1 MHFVSKLVG
10 NRPNAAVLVLRLV
23 VGLVFLVHGIQKL
36 GGMDQTI
43 GFFQAIGIPAAV
55 FFAWVVALV
64 ETLGG
69 IALILGIGTHIASVL
84 LAIVMLVAI
93 FSVKLGKGF
102 SGGYEFDLVL
112 LASLIGFILNGAGK
126 ISLDA
131 KCKCDTCQVAAP
143 TQM

>member
-10 NRPNAAVLVLRLV
+10 HRPNAAVLVLRLV

-43 GFFQAIGIPAAV
+43 GFFQAIGIPAAA

-69 IALILGIGTHIASVL
+69 IALIIGIGTHIASVL
-84 LAIVMLVAI
+84 LAVVMLVAI
-93 FSVKLGKGF
+93 FTVKLSKGF

-131 KCKCDTCQVAAP
+131 KCKCDNCQVTPPA
-143 TQM
+143 QM